1 MLYLIFRAGGER
13 FALGATSVIEVV
25 PLVRLRPVPHAPF
38 GVAGVFNYRGTVIP
52 VIDLSRLIADTPC
65 RPLYSTRIVVVRL
78 ELEENGKNRGPE
90 KSERRIGLITEQTTE
105 TMALEDAMFEDP
117 GLHIEQAPYLRGMV
131 SGRNLGSDTLDAPG
145 AKNSKADMI
154 QRIDATALLT
164 PDIRHALKL
173 AREVAREDTNA
184 RETGP

>member
-117 GLHIEQAPYLRGMV
+117 GLHIEQAPV
-131 SGRNLGSDTLDAPG
+131 SPG
-145 AKNSKADMI
+145 AWFRAGTWDQIRWTPPARKNSKAGHDPAH
-154 QRIDATALLT
+154 RRK
-164 PDIRHALKL
+164 P
-173 AREVAREDTNA
+173 
-184 RETGP
+184 PC